1 MDSIKERAD
10 QIDQLE
16 LTLKSLETEVL
27 KLNGNLKAEKALSKS
42 LADEN
47 KMIKSDLQ
55 VSKQRIIDLQDQ
67 VKRLQQTSTISSLP
81 LDTKIG

>member
-67 VKRLQQTSTISSLP
+67 VKRLQKTSTISSLP
-81 LDTKIG
+81 LDSKIG